1 MYDDEVKLGW
11 DCTASQE
18 TSHVV
23 GSLGEDESISGPV
36 KNRKKNEITK
46 QYWYP

>member
-18 TSHVV
+18 TSHVD
-23 GSLGEDESISGPV
+23 SLGEDESISGPV
-36 KNRKKNEITK
+36 KNRKKK
-46 QYWYP
+46 